1 MGTNLAM
8 VGTELMH
15 PFCEIG
21 TNENFAHG
29 SDGHEPQNP
38 KVTASR
44 SQTHRVVFAREKRIE
59 NHRRLLSR
67 SFGLVRAHNFS
78 NIDSLKSTDWA
89 YPKLFWGRQVV
100 CLCVCDPPVS
110 MVAIGVLLIPSAA
123 ATKQK
128 KHAMEKQPARNQL
141 RYPMGEKKQVGH
153 LFPLMNTSKDM

>member
-15 PFCEIG
+15 PFCEFG

-44 SQTHRVVFAREKRIE
+44 SQTHWVVFAREKRIE

-78 NIDSLKSTDWA
+78 NIDSLKSTA
-89 YPKLFWGRQVV
+89 KIFWGRQVV

-110 MVAIGVLLIPSAA
+110 MVAIGVLLIPSVA

-128 KHAMEKQPARNQL
+128 TMQWKSN
-141 RYPMGEKKQVGH
+141 
-153 LFPLMNTSKDM
+153 

>member
-15 PFCEIG
+15 PFCEFG

-78 NIDSLKSTDWA
+78 NIDSLKSTA
-89 YPKLFWGRQVV
+89 KIFGGRQVV

-110 MVAIGVLLIPSAA
+110 MVAIGVLLIPSVA

-128 KHAMEKQPARNQL
+128 TMQWKSN
-141 RYPMGEKKQVGH
+141 
-153 LFPLMNTSKDM
+153 